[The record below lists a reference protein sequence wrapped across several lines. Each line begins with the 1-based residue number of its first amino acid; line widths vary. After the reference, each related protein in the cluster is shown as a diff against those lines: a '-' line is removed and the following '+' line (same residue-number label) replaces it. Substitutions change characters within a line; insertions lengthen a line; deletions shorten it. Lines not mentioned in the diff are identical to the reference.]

1 MKTRVHPSRMEGKV
15 QAPPSKSYTQRA
27 LLAALL
33 ARGQSE
39 LIHPGS
45 SDDEMKMAG
54 VIRHLGA
61 EIGFR
66 QDRWIID
73 GGMGT
78 SRATRELYTGESGL
92 GTRLV
97 TPVAAML
104 EQTTT
109 ISGSGSLNN
118 RPMKA
123 FEDIIRQAGGTC
135 TTNNGLLPLVV
146 KGPLRGGTMRLDG
159 STGSQFLSGLLFAL
173 PLARN
178 DSKIVATNLKS
189 TPYID
194 MTLEVLKH
202 FGIEIHHH
210 RYETFEIPGRQTYRP
225 ACVTIEGDWSNAAFL
240 LTGGAIHGRV
250 TLYGLDANS
259 RQADRRILEALEMAG
274 ISCHTGQ
281 GNISVSTPPSIKG
294 FHFDATHCPDLF
306 PPLATLAA
314 YATGNS
320 SIRGVHRLEHKESN
334 RAWALTQGLKNIG
347 IQAYPDSKDRL
358 IIHGGTPQG
367 GTLDSFNDHRIAM
380 AAAIMALKAREPI
393 VILQSQAVKKSFP
406 SFFEILQ
413 QLHVQTQ
420 ETP

>member
-1 MKTRVHPSRMEGKV
+1 MKTRVYPSSMEGKV

-33 ARGQSE
+33 TRGQSE

-45 SDDEMKMAG
+45 SDDETKMAG
-54 VIRHLGA
+54 VIQRLGA
-61 EIGFR
+61 EIDCR
-66 QDRWIID
+66 QDRWFID
-73 GGMGT
+73 GGMNTGQ
-78 SRATRELYTGESGL
+78 ATRELYTGESGL

-104 EQTTT
+104 EQATT

-146 KGPLRGGTMRLDG
+146 KGPLRGGTIRLDG
-159 STGSQFLSGLLFAL
+159 SAGSQFLSGLLFAL

-178 DSKIVATNLKS
+178 DSKIIAANLKS
-189 TPYID
+189 IPYVD
-194 MTLEVLKH
+194 MTLEVLKL
-202 FGIEIHHH
+202 FGIEIQHH
-210 RYETFEIPGRQTYRP
+210 RHETFEIPGRQIYRP
-225 ACVTIEGDWSNAAFL
+225 ASVTIEGDWSNAAFL

-259 RQADRRILEALEMAG
+259 KQADRRILEALEMAG
-274 ISCHTGQ
+274 VSCHTGQ
-281 GNISVSTPPSIKG
+281 GSVSVSSPSTIKS

-306 PPLATLAA
+306 PPLSALAA
-314 YATGNS
+314 YARGTS

-334 RAWALTQGLKNIG
+334 RARALTGGLKNIG
-347 IQAYPDSKDRL
+347 IQASLDSKDRL
-358 IIHGGTPQG
+358 IIQGSTPQG
-367 GTLDSFNDHRIAM
+367 GTIDSFNDHRIAM
-380 AAAIMALKAREPI
+380 AAAMLALKAHAPI
-393 VILQSQAVKKSFP
+393 DILQSQAVKKSFP
-406 SFFEILQ
+406 SFFETLQ
-413 QLHVQTQ
+413 QLHVQTE